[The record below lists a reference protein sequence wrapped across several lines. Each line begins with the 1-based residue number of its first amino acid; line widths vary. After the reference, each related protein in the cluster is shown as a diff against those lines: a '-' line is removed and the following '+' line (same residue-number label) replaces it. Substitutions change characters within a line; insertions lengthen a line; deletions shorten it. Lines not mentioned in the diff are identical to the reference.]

1 MSKVVAFKEDYIV
14 DVSGSYIVT
23 TEQIMD
29 LKSCLINS
37 GVVHP
42 TYINN
47 ITRELLWTL
56 ITQYGLGGGIDC
68 SMSLIYSEQTP
79 STAHC
84 NICDNWY
91 LVKNNQEFL

>member
-1 MSKVVAFKEDYIV
+1 MTETVVFKEEYIT
-14 DVSGSYIVT
+14 DSYESHLVT
-23 TEQIMD
+23 TEQIMS
-29 LKSCLINS
+29 LKSYLINS

-47 ITRELLWTL
+47 ITNELLWTL